1 MLTIEQ
7 IRNAIKTSEVAIDAM
22 SMPVDKT
29 FSDLGLDSI
38 DVFNII
44 IELQIITLIEIPY
57 ADIKILQSIEK
68 IYQYFEKKAS
78 LQAPA

>member
-7 IRNAIKTSEVAIDAM
+7 IRNAIETSEVAIDAA

-38 DVFNII
+38 DIFNII
-44 IELQIITLIEIPY
+44 IELQIITMVEIPY

-78 LQAPA
+78 LQASA